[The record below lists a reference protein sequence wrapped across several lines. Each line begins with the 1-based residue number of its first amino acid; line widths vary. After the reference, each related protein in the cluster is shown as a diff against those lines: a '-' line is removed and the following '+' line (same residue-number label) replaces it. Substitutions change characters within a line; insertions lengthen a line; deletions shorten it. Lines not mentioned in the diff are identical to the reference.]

1 MRMWRM
7 WGIVR
12 IVARFARFSSLATV
26 PASWRTDEHDAMYAS
41 ETVLW
46 WYVGLREYILDWLG
60 LLALPPTG
68 PRPVYVMLDAGCGTG
83 GMLAR
88 LAPYGTAVGVDLA
101 AHAVRVTR
109 DRRGCPNV
117 AQASLTAIPAAAD
130 TFDIAVS
137 LDVISDAGVAIEAAA
152 LDELYRVLKP
162 GGRLVLNLPAFA
174 SLAGEHDVAVRTARR
189 YTASEAR
196 ALVERHGFAVE
207 RWSYWNMALTPAVWA
222 ARHLSRRKPLDA
234 DSAHSDIT
242 PPATPVNRALL
253 GLIRLER
260 RLLHR
265 VPRLPFGSSL
275 LVLARKP
282 RVATRAPLP
291 ATDALAA
298 AADGGQRSESRARAS
313 SSQSSRK

>member
-1 MRMWRM
+1 MRTWNAVRM
-7 WGIVR
+7 ITR
-12 IVARFARFSSLATV
+12 CASFATSS
-26 PASWRTDEHDAMYAS
+26 ASWRNDEHDAMYAS

-46 WYVGLREYILDWLG
+46 WYVGLREYVLDWLG
-60 LLALPPTG
+60 LRDLPPTG
-68 PRPVYVMLDAGCGTG
+68 TLPAFVMLDAGCGTG

-88 LAPYGTAVGVDLA
+88 LAPYGTAIGIDLA
-101 AHAVRVTR
+101 AHAVRVTH

-117 AQASLTAIPAAAD
+117 TQASLTAIPTAAN

-162 GGRLVLNLPAFA
+162 GGRLVLNLPAFS

-189 YTASEAR
+189 YTASDAR
-196 ALVERHGFAVE
+196 ALVERHGFMVE
-207 RWSYWNMALTPAVWA
+207 RWSYWNMALTPAVWV
-222 ARHLSRRKPLDA
+222 ARRLSRRKPLDA

-242 PPATPVNRALL
+242 PPVAPVNRALL

-275 LVLARKP
+275 LVLARK
-282 RVATRAPLP
+282 
-291 ATDALAA
+291 
-298 AADGGQRSESRARAS
+298 SRAVVQAPVVGTGALTAD
-313 SSQSSRK
+313 

>member
-1 MRMWRM
+1 MRTWDA
-7 WGIVR
+7 VR
-12 IVARFARFSSLATV
+12 LIARFIAQYSSLAPS

-46 WYVGLREYILDWLG
+46 WYVGLREYVLDWLG
-60 LLALPPTG
+60 LLAPPTSS
-68 PRPVYVMLDAGCGTG
+68 RPAYVMLDAGCGTG

-88 LAPYGTAVGVDLA
+88 LAPYGTAIGVDLA
-101 AHAVRVTR
+101 AHAVRVTCE
-109 DRRGCPNV
+109 RRGCPNV
-117 AQASLTAIPAAAD
+117 VQASLTAIPAAANA
-130 TFDIAVS
+130 FDIAVS
-137 LDVISDAGVAIEAAA
+137 LDVISDTGVAIEAAA

-189 YTASEAR
+189 YTAREAR
-196 ALVERHGFAVE
+196 ALVERHGFTVE
-207 RWSYWNMALTPAVWA
+207 RWSYWNMVLTPAVWV
-222 ARHLSRRKPLDA
+222 ARRLSRRKPLDA
-234 DSAHSDIT
+234 DSAQSDIT
-242 PPATPVNRALL
+242 PPVAPVNRALL

-282 RVATRAPLP
+282 VAVMEASVP
-291 ATDALAA
+291 ATSALA
-298 AADGGQRSESRARAS
+298 DD
-313 SSQSSRK
+313 